1 MAAPKYDWVD
11 IRRQFIEGVP
21 DEDGKP
27 QYLSLAQLSK
37 HAKVPVQR
45 LRQRSS
51 AEKWFQARDEYREKL
66 AKVTQAKRIAQFSE
80 KAVVFDERSL
90 DLAQEGMTLV
100 SHRVREIAQMV
111 EIVDARKAAILSKP
125 LEQITEEDMEVLETA
140 VDARELD
147 TLAKAATSWQT
158 LGQKA
163 SGTDITRMQIQ
174 QDINQHIDI
183 EAEVTS
189 ISAELSRDD
198 PERLAQ
204 FIMAVSRAGLLD
216 DVIDAE
222 SPDTT
227 PAITAVASV
236 ADERAS

>member
-100 SHRVREIAQMV
+100 SHRVREIAHNLRGVTAQ
-111 EIVDARKAAILSKP
+111 IGARDFARLCEVMEAAAERQASSRTSVAL
-125 LEQITEEDMEVLETA
+125 
-140 VDARELD
+140 REL
-147 TLAKAATSWQT
+147 Q
-158 LGQKA
+158 
-163 SGTDITRMQIQ
+163 
-174 QDINQHIDI
+174 
-183 EAEVTS
+183 
-189 ISAELSRDD
+189 
-198 PERLAQ
+198 
-204 FIMAVSRAGLLD
+204 
-216 DVIDAE
+216 
-222 SPDTT
+222 
-227 PAITAVASV
+227 VASV
-236 ADERAS
+236 PLLEAMRALRT